1 MLHGQTDPVH
11 TLAVG
16 LDGRIYDSYFR
27 GAMVTSGRLCE
38 HHSEHHRES
47 VCMQR
52 VVHCNVTDVIAKS
65 RTTPVNYDHRH
76 DHHEDNVLRVY
87 LNNGRA
93 NKVVSN
99 DVAIRHHHLRLAEHK
114 NMLKVE

>member
-1 MLHGQTDPVH
+1 M
-11 TLAVG
+11 
-16 LDGRIYDSYFR
+16 
-27 GAMVTSGRLCE
+27 
-38 HHSEHHRES
+38 
-47 VCMQR
+47 
-52 VVHCNVTDVIAKS
+52 
-65 RTTPVNYDHRH
+65 NYDHRH